1 MTDVYMLLMVE
12 KGIRGRICQVI
23 YRCAEI
29 INTWKIIIK
38 IKIRHILWLM
48 AKKFVKN
55 YGEDSNKMFEID
67 SRSLKLAY
75 VVPEVK
81 VTSVEKALI
90 IK

>member
-1 MTDVYMLLMVE
+1 
-12 KGIRGRICQVI
+12 
-23 YRCAEI
+23 
-29 INTWKIIIK
+29 
-38 IKIRHILWLM
+38 M
-48 AKKFVKN
+48 ALNGKNASKFNKNFVKN

>member
-1 MTDVYMLLMVE
+1 MSGNIQMCRNNKYM
-12 KGIRGRICQVI
+12 KNYNKNKDQA
-23 YRCAEI
+23 Y
-29 INTWKIIIK
+29 
-38 IKIRHILWLM
+38 LM
-48 AKKFVKN
+48 ALNGKNASKFNKNFVKN
-55 YGEDSNKMFEID
+55 YGEDSNKMFEIG